1 MLRLNNDEI
10 HGKNTHTYNNKLV
23 HSQRHTHTQTSEMM
37 YTIHGVCR
45 LIHCSLPA
53 RSFMLYFPLLICQTY
68 RWSELNIYLS
78 SGVSDVNYEED
89 KHTQQVV

>member
-1 MLRLNNDEI
+1 MMKYTER
-10 HGKNTHTYNNKLV
+10 THTHKTTNGFTVKD
-23 HSQRHTHTQTSEMM
+23 THTQTSEMM

>member
-1 MLRLNNDEI
+1 MMKYTER
-10 HGKNTHTYNNKLV
+10 THTHKTTNGFTVKD
-23 HSQRHTHTQTSEMM
+23 THTQTSEMM

-53 RSFMLYFPLLICQTY
+53 RSFMLYFPLLICQMY